1 VSRNNNDD
9 MALITVPVPPQRL
22 RWLASEMDASG
33 IPYRIQQDR
42 QTQAY
47 SVETYQMAQPIL
59 QRVLATTEQWDVFDR
74 KPENR
79 SRIGD
84 AMGFFISLVA
94 LGTIVNQ
101 SGMIADMAAG
111 AGINGDV
118 ARGAAILAVGV
129 TVTMVWS
136 EVFMHHDKRR
146 GIFRE
151 SMIALFVVAG
161 MWFILSGM
169 GMDLSGELAR
179 WMP

>member
-1 VSRNNNDD
+1 VTRPPDD

-22 RWLASEMDASG
+22 RWLASELDASG

-47 SVETYQMAQPIL
+47 SVQTHQVAQPIL
-59 QRVLATTEQWDVFDR
+59 QQVLGTTERWDVFDR

-79 SRIGD
+79 DKLGD

-101 SGMIADMAAG
+101 SGAIAEMAAG

-118 ARGAAILAVGV
+118 ARGVAILAAGV
-129 TVTMVWS
+129 TITLVWS
-136 EVFMHHDKRR
+136 ELFMHHDRRR
-146 GIFRE
+146 GMFRD
-151 SMIALFVVAG
+151 SMIALFLVAG
-161 MWFILSGM
+161 AWFILTGM
-169 GMDLSGELAR
+169 GLDLAGELAR